1 MYSSS
6 PEEEEDLNNL
16 AEEAEDQFI
25 QISISEPHKVGDGA
39 ISSYMAYKVNTRTNM
54 KLFRRQSFS
63 VTRRFS
69 DFLGKFTFYWIYTKE
84 VIYDN
89 ICNICAV
96 PNFN

>member
-54 KLFRRQSFS
+54 KLFRRQNFS

-69 DFLGKFTFYWIYTKE
+69 DFLGKYVYNLLE
-84 VIYDN
+84 
-89 ICNICAV
+89 
-96 PNFN
+96 